1 MTIPKITRVF
11 WSKSMFMI
19 WNFPTHQELW
29 CELTFTQALSQLFS
43 VFSFELNIKRIAGEK
58 KIGKGIGDKIY

>member
-43 VFSFELNIKRIAGEK
+43 VFSFGLNIKITSVEEV
-58 KIGKGIGDKIY
+58 GKGIGDKEY